1 MMDKTLCP
9 MRNYFGTVLKRNL
22 NGEDIVIEENVLLQ
36 YDEDIDSYLWFDKGY
51 KYLFDFINDVGRIS
65 NEENEI
71 NYQNYIKYLLKTDV
85 PSVDGQLY
93 IDKNS
98 LVEVKNGKKSR

>member
-1 MMDKTLCP
+1 MMATNYVYFMP
-9 MRNYFGTVLKRNL
+9 RYFGNVMKRNI
-22 NGEDIVIEENVLLQ
+22 NGN
-36 YDEDIDSYLWFDKGY
+36 IDSYLWFDKGY